1 MKGSQVGI
9 IGGGIAA
16 AVIIAVL
23 FVSMGTQ
30 NDAVPL
36 PIENDVVIPSED
48 KFLVYT
54 TFYPLYQF
62 TQGVAG
68 DAADVRILIPA
79 NGDPHSFELGPKTIV
94 DLTKADMLVYNGANF
109 EPYIDEIMSSSD
121 FDHIIFVDSSEGISL
136 MEGEVHD
143 HSSHGSHDDEK
154 HDDHAKE
161 DGHDEHTEEFYEEIA
176 HVIEEFEAGEITQ
189 SQSIEEIEEIL
200 LEHEGDG
207 HGHEGAIK
215 DIENLIHEIE
225 DGHMEGAEGLE
236 EIHHLVSGEDV
247 HDDHAKEDGHD
258 DHEEEG
264 DMDHTYDPHIWL
276 DPILAKSQVMTI
288 ADHLKES
295 DPEHADIYHDNAISY
310 ANQLDQLDQ
319 EIRSDVSS
327 CAKDTFV
334 PFHNAFSY
342 FAERYDLNTLAVIQ
356 EFSPETP
363 VTAKDIEELIHFA
376 EDNDIKYFFTEENR
390 NPRVAERLATE
401 LGGDILLFSPLE
413 SLSAKDDPN
422 TTYFDKMRQN
432 VDNLQ
437 IALECSS

>member
-1 MKGSQVGI
+1 
-9 IGGGIAA
+9 
-16 AVIIAVL
+16 
-23 FVSMGTQ
+23 
-30 NDAVPL
+30 
-36 PIENDVVIPSED
+36 
-48 KFLVYT
+48 
-54 TFYPLYQF
+54 
-62 TQGVAG
+62 
-68 DAADVRILIPA
+68 
-79 NGDPHSFELGPKTIV
+79 
-94 DLTKADMLVYNGANF
+94 MLVYNGVNF

-121 FDHIIFVDSSEGISL
+121 FDHIVFVDSSEGVTL
-136 MEGEVHD
+136 MEGEAHD
-143 HSSHGSHDDEK
+143 HSSHGSHGDEK
-154 HDDHAKE
+154 HDDHA
-161 DGHDEHTEEFYEEIA
+161 EEFYEEIA

-200 LEHEGDG
+200 HEHEGDG
-207 HGHEGAIK
+207 HGHEGAIE
-215 DIENLIHEIE
+215 DIEHLLHEIE

-258 DHEEEG
+258 DHAEEDGHDDHAKEDGHDDHAEEG

-295 DPEHADIYHDNAISY
+295 DPEHAEIYHNNSISY
-310 ANQLDQLDQ
+310 ANQLDLLDQ

-342 FAERYDLNTLAVIQ
+342 FAERYDLNTLSVIQ

-413 SLSAKDDPN
+413 SLTGEDDPN

-437 IALECSS
+437 IALECN

>member
-36 PIENDVVIPSED
+36 PIENDIVIPSED

-68 DAADVRILIPA
+68 DAADVRILIPT

-189 SQSIEEIEEIL
+189 AQSIEEIEEIL
-200 LEHEGDG
+200 GEHEGDG

-258 DHEEEG
+258 EHTEEG

-390 NPRVAERLATE
+390 NPRIAERLATE

>member
-1 MKGSQVGI
+1 MKGSQIGI
-9 IGGGIAA
+9 IGGGIVA

-23 FVSMGTQ
+23 LVSQTDISQ
-30 NDAVPL
+30 EATPISL
-36 PIENDVVIPSED
+36 PPGSDSQDETVIQAED
-48 KFLVYT
+48 KLLVYT

-68 DAADVRILIPA
+68 DAADVRILMPT
-79 NGDPHSFELGPKTIV
+79 NGDPHAFELGPKTIV
-94 DLTKADMLVYNGANF
+94 ELTKADVLIYNGIDF

-121 FDHIIFVDSSEGISL
+121 FDHIVFVNSSEGIEL
-136 MEGEVHD
+136 MEGEAHD
-143 HSSHGSHDDEK
+143 HHGHGHGGHGEDK
-154 HDDHAKE
+154 HE
-161 DGHDEHTEEFYEEIA
+161 EHTEDFYKEIA

-189 SQSIEEIEEIL
+189 SQSVEEIEEIL
-200 LEHEGDG
+200 SEHEGDG
-207 HGHEGAIK
+207 HGHDGAIE
-215 DIENLIHEIE
+215 DIEHLLHEIE
-225 DGHMEGAEGLE
+225 DGHVDGAEGLE

-247 HDDHAKEDGHD
+247 HDDHAKHDEHEEDGKI
-258 DHEEEG
+258 
-264 DMDHTYDPHIWL
+264 DHTYDPHIWL

-295 DPEHADIYHDNAISY
+295 DPEHAEIYHDNAISY

-319 EIRSDVSS
+319 EIRSEISS

-342 FAERYDLNTLAVIQ
+342 FAERYDLKTLAVIQ

-376 EDNDIKYFFTEENR
+376 EDEDVKYFFTEENR
-390 NPRVAERLATE
+390 NPKLAERLATE

-413 SLSAKDDPN
+413 SLSESDDPN
-422 TTYFDKMRQN
+422 ITYFDKMRQN
-432 VDNLQ
+432 LGNLQ
-437 IALECSS
+437 IALECS